1 MVSIPHLR
9 ASYIVLAMT
18 KHFLVEHPILKSI
31 ARLLV
36 MLKMTIVVKEIE
48 TTHGG
53 IFAFSHFRIPI
64 CKNHFRK
71 KILCKNAKMKNQ
83 VFRIKITKNGLKIDK
98 KCQKMLNN
106 FHFPFFSAKIYPQK
120 KQRDHFLKFLSK
132 KLNS

>member
-48 TTHGG
+48 TKFHKGSYSEEHPFG
-53 IFAFSHFRIPI
+53 FLNI
-64 CKNHFRK
+64 
-71 KILCKNAKMKNQ
+71 ILIYLSGASC
-83 VFRIKITKNGLKIDK
+83 TKEHP
-98 KCQKMLNN
+98 MLNVVKA
-106 FHFPFFSAKIYPQK
+106 F
-120 KQRDHFLKFLSK
+120 
-132 KLNS
+132 